1 MTRHKGEILTGSV
14 DGVVTEQRTDE
25 PQVDRSDDGGDLRGN
40 GGSEV
45 VTT

>member
-1 MTRHKGEILTGSV
+1 MTQHKGEILTDGV
-14 DGVVTEQRTDE
+14 DGVDMEQRTDE
-25 PQVDRSDDGGDLRGN
+25 PWVDRSDDDGDLREN